1 MNQFIR
7 TYRDFE
13 KDNTDQLEYASQFN
27 IPDFVKDNFSMDTL
41 TAFEYTLTFDD
52 HFHNGNQFRGIRT
65 ITKLNFNSVNQQFRI
80 ETWTW
85 NHTKRS
91 DGDSVYI
98 KISENIAK
106 EMFEEHKENE

>member
-13 KDNTDQLEYASQFN
+13 KDKSSQLEYVNSFV
-27 IPDFVKDNFSMDTL
+27 IPEFVKDYFKMDTL
-41 TAFEYTLTFDD
+41 TSFEYTLTFDD
-52 HFHNGNQFRGIRT
+52 HYHNDNQIDAVRT
-65 ITKLNFNSVNQQFRI
+65 ITKLNFDSVDQKFHI

-85 NHTKRS
+85 NHKRSS

-98 KISENIAK
+98 PISERIAE
-106 EMFEEHKENE
+106 EMFIEHKEAN